1 MSKKKTKIVSVSIKS
16 TKQRLRIL
24 NGMFQLTEKELTIL
38 AAFLDKDKELEGTGI
53 SVFSAEAKKSIAEQL
68 NIEDFNTLNVYIKR
82 LKDKQALIYKGK
94 YEFNKLVKRDK
105 NEKGILFRWKE
116 KKN

>member
-1 MSKKKTKIVSVSIKS
+1 MSKKKTKVVNVTVKS

-38 AAFLDKDKELEGTGI
+38 AAFLDKADQLEDTGI
-53 SVFSAEAKKSIAEQL
+53 SVFSAEAKKSIAESL
-68 NIEDFNTLNVYIKR
+68 DIDDFNTLNVYIKR
-82 LKDKQALIYKGK
+82 LKDKQALIYTGN
-94 YEFNKLVKRDK
+94 YEFNELVKRGK